1 MQAVTLSSEG
11 ADHGLGELK
20 LHCFWSARTHRSR
33 TVHVSNSVGLAFLP
47 RQAQVISAGCERNA
61 QTLNRDA
68 SVLEVFVNDGEAM
81 VTRVVLD
88 VAPEHRVASL
98 TAEGGGAV
106 LVTLDAWDLM
116 AIWPE
121 DGGDAEMRAFEAFAK
136 L

>member
-1 MQAVTLSSEG
+1 MQS
-11 ADHGLGELK
+11 
-20 LHCFWSARTHRSR
+20 
-33 TVHVSNSVGLAFLP
+33 
-47 RQAQVISAGCERNA
+47 
-61 QTLNRDA
+61 LNRDA
-68 SVLEVFVNDGEAM
+68 SVLEVFVNDGEAT

-98 TAEGGGAV
+98 TAEGGDAV

-116 AIWPE
+116 AVWPE